1 VPRTCHCSQRW
12 KLFVQPRVYATAIFE
27 QTRCLIFLTVYAMA
41 QLSKAVIPKDA
52 GGPFAQRIG
61 VTVGGSQGWALRVGA
76 YVTRRTSS
84 SDWLRYSVVVLNCES
99 LMIFLEFT
107 LYIHRYLRE

>member
-1 VPRTCHCSQRW
+1 
-12 KLFVQPRVYATAIFE
+12 
-27 QTRCLIFLTVYAMA
+27 MA

-99 LMIFLEFT
+99 LVIFLEFT
-107 LYIHRYLRE
+107 LNIHRYLRE